1 MYYSFQFSHSVM
13 SDSLRPHHRMQN
25 EMSNIDWEVEI
36 TFMERGSLEWSQ
48 KELSGFQDG
57 KEEIG

>member
-1 MYYSFQFSHSVM
+1 M